1 LGLVACETTPTEPP
15 PTDTP
20 SASPEEGEGEP
31 APTYTPYPTYTP
43 EPTYTPAPTYTS
55 PPTATPAPTDTPE
68 PTPTATPSEEPTA
81 PPAPTN
87 TPAPTQA
94 GSAGGA
100 PSAPGVDAPRAPQS
114 DAVVSNSALF
124 IDKDEDPGPPI
135 SVIVS
140 ANQALEG
147 YRFKITGLLRN
158 DGTENY
164 AGLGVSATFFT
175 DEGGRHGP
183 VRANARCPVLA
194 PGDACPFQVEAT
206 AKGLTKVIL
215 HPDGYPTPRT
225 YLPVETRGLG
235 RYTDGVGYVHITG
248 MVHNPHT
255 VGARNVTLNGV
266 LINQAGVIVST
277 GTTTILETI
286 EPGGSARFDI
296 PIRYAPYARY
306 EVYVQAEPQP

>member
-1 LGLVACETTPTEPP
+1 VI
-15 PTDTP
+15 
-20 SASPEEGEGEP
+20 
-31 APTYTPYPTYTP
+31 
-43 EPTYTPAPTYTS
+43 
-55 PPTATPAPTDTPE
+55 
-68 PTPTATPSEEPTA
+68 
-81 PPAPTN
+81 
-87 TPAPTQA
+87 
-94 GSAGGA
+94 
-100 PSAPGVDAPRAPQS
+100 
-114 DAVVSNSALF
+114 SNSALT

-158 DGTENY
+158 DGAENY

-175 DEGGRHGP
+175 DEGGRYGP

-194 PGDACPFQVEAT
+194 PGMVCPFQVEAT

-235 RYTDGVGYVHITG
+235 RYTDAIGYVHITG
-248 MVHNPHT
+248 TVYNPQN

-266 LINQAGVIVST
+266 LINADGAIVST
-277 GTTTILETI
+277 GTTTVLETI
-286 EPGGSARFDI
+286 LPGGSARFDI
-296 PIRYAPYARY
+296 PIRYAPYMRY
-306 EVYVQAEPQP
+306 GVYVQAEPQP